1 MSLATLKTKVQA
13 LIDELKIH
21 KSYISQLSSFKFKA
35 YLSYY
40 AVPKDITN
48 WNKIFMNLSQR
59 TVTVE
64 SNADISSMDSTFF
77 DVTNKNCVLTL
88 NINTRNVSSFN
99 DCFAGGTRRGGVKEI
114 LGTPL
119 DFSNAEELNA
129 FTHCT
134 NLTELRV
141 KENTISYSAWDLS
154 FADSDNLSEET
165 LLSIAKGVIRAPDS
179 VPDEEGAFISFSS
192 TVLNNMPEYIKQ
204 IFKEKRCEIG

>member
-40 AVPKDITN
+40 TVPKDITN
-48 WNKIFMNLSQR
+48 WDNLFKDLSHR
-59 TVTVE
+59 TITVE
-64 SNADISSMDSTFF
+64 SNADISSMGSTFY
-77 DVTNKNCVLTL
+77 DITNKNCVLTL
-88 NINTRNVSSFN
+88 NINTRNVSSFMN
-99 DCFAGGTRRGGVKEI
+99 CFAGTARRGGAKEI

-129 FTHCT
+129 FTNCT

-141 KENTISYSAWDLS
+141 KENTISYSVWDMS

-179 VPDEEGAFISFSS
+179 VPDDECAYITFSS

-204 IFKEKRCEIG
+204 IFDEKRCELG

>member
-40 AVPKDITN
+40 TVPKDITK
-48 WNKIFMNLSQR
+48 WDNLFKDLSNR
-59 TVTVE
+59 TITVE
-64 SNADISSMDSTFF
+64 SNADISSMDSTFYN
-77 DVTNKNCVLTL
+77 VMNKNCVLTL
-88 NINTRNVSSFN
+88 NINTRNVSSFIS
-99 DCFAGGTRRGGVKEI
+99 CFAGTARRGGAKEI

-119 DFSNAEELNA
+119 DFSNAEVLDA
-129 FTHCT
+129 FTYCT

-141 KENTISYSAWDLS
+141 KENTIPYSVWDMS
-154 FADSDNLSEET
+154 FAYSDNLSEET

-179 VPDEEGAFISFSS
+179 VPDEDCAYITFSS
-192 TVLNNMPEYIKQ
+192 NVLDNMPEYIKQ
-204 IFKEKRCEIG
+204 IFDEKRCELG

>member
-21 KSYISQLSSFKFKA
+21 KSYISQLNSFPLKK

-40 AVPKDITN
+40 AVPKNITE
-48 WNKIFMNLSQR
+48 WDNLFKNLTR
-59 TVTVE
+59 NTITVE
-64 SNADISSMDSTFF
+64 SNADISSMVSTFY

-88 NINTRNVSSFN
+88 NINTRNVSSFLN
-99 DCFAGGTRRGGVKEI
+99 CFAGSSRRGGVKEI

-119 DFSNAEELNA
+119 DFSNAEELDA
-129 FTHCT
+129 FTYCT

-141 KENTISYSAWDLS
+141 KENTIPYSVWTMS

-179 VPDEEGAFISFSS
+179 VSDDECAYISFSS
-192 TVLNNMPEYIKQ
+192 NVLNNMPEYIKQ
-204 IFKEKRCEIG
+204 IFKEKRCELG

>member
-21 KSYISQLSSFKFKA
+21 ESYISQLSSITFKKH
-35 YLSYY
+35 LSYY
-40 AVPKDITN
+40 VVPKNITK
-48 WNKIFMNLSQR
+48 WDNLFKDLSHS
-59 TVTVE
+59 TITVE
-64 SNADISSMDSTFF
+64 SNADISSMKSTFY
-77 DVTNKNCVLTL
+77 DITNKNCVLTL
-88 NINTRNVSSFN
+88 NINTRNVSSFFN
-99 DCFAGGTRRGGVKEI
+99 CFAGGTRRGGAKEI

-141 KENTISYSAWDLS
+141 KENTISYSVWDLS

-179 VPDEEGAFISFSS
+179 VPDEECAFISFSS

-204 IFKEKRCEIG
+204 IFEEKRCELG

>member
-21 KSYISQLSSFKFKA
+21 KSCISQLSSFEFKA

-40 AVPKDITN
+40 TVPKDITN
-48 WNKIFMNLSQR
+48 WDNLFKDLSHS
-59 TVTVE
+59 TITVE
-64 SNADISSMDSTFF
+64 SNADISSMNSTFY
-77 DVTNKNCVLTL
+77 DITNKNCVLTL

-99 DCFAGGTRRGGVKEI
+99 NCFSGGTRRGGAKEI

-141 KENTISYSAWDLS
+141 KENTIPYSVWDLT
-154 FADSDNLSEET
+154 FEDSNNLSEET
-165 LLSIAKGVIRAPDS
+165 LLSIAKGIIRAPDS
-179 VPDEEGAFISFSS
+179 VPDEECAFISFSA

-204 IFKEKRCEIG
+204 IFKEKRCELG

>member
-40 AVPKDITN
+40 TVPKDITN
-48 WNKIFMNLSQR
+48 WDNLFKYLSHS
-59 TVTVE
+59 TITVE
-64 SNADISSMDSTFF
+64 SNADISSMGSTFY
-77 DVTNKNCVLTL
+77 DITNKNCVLTL
-88 NINTRNVSSFN
+88 NINTRNVSSFM
-99 DCFAGGTRRGGVKEI
+99 DCFAGTARRGGAKEI

-129 FTHCT
+129 FTNCT

-141 KENTISYSAWDLS
+141 KENTISYSVWDMS

-179 VPDEEGAFISFSS
+179 VPDEECAYISFSG

-204 IFKEKRCEIG
+204 IFDEKRCELG

>member
-21 KSYISQLSSFKFKA
+21 KSYISQLSSFTFGKG
-35 YLSYY
+35 LSYY
-40 AVPKDITN
+40 AVPKDITKWDN
-48 WNKIFMNLSQR
+48 LFKNLSR
-59 TVTVE
+59 NTITVE
-64 SNADISSMDSTFF
+64 SNADISSMDSTFYNI
-77 DVTNKNCVLTL
+77 TNKNCLLTL
-88 NINTRNVSSFN
+88 NINTRNVSSFLS
-99 DCFAGGTRRGGVKEI
+99 CFEGTARMGGVKEI

-119 DFSNAEELNA
+119 DFSNAEVLSA
-129 FTHCT
+129 FNYCT

-141 KENTISYSAWDLS
+141 KENTIPYSVWDMS

-179 VPDEEGAFISFSS
+179 VPDGECAFISFSS

-204 IFKEKRCEIG
+204 VFKEKRCEIG

>member
-21 KSYISQLSSFKFKA
+21 KSYISQLSSFNFKA

-40 AVPKDITN
+40 TVPKDITN
-48 WNKIFMNLSQR
+48 WDKLFKNLSHS
-59 TVTVE
+59 TITVE
-64 SNADISSMDSTFF
+64 SNADISSMDSTFY

-88 NINTRNVSSFN
+88 NINTRNVSSFIN
-99 DCFAGGTRRGGVKEI
+99 CFAGTARRGGAKEI

-129 FTHCT
+129 FTNCT

-141 KENTISYSAWDLS
+141 KENTISYSVWDMS

-179 VPDEEGAFISFSS
+179 VPDEECAYISFSS

-204 IFKEKRCEIG
+204 IFKEKRCELG

>member
-40 AVPKDITN
+40 VVPKDITEWDN
-48 WNKIFMNLSQR
+48 LFKNLSR
-59 TVTVE
+59 NTITVE
-64 SNADISSMDSTFF
+64 SNADISSMDSTFY
-77 DVTNKNCVLTL
+77 DVSNKNCVLTL
-88 NINTRNVSSFN
+88 NINTRNVSSFIN
-99 DCFAGGTRRGGVKEI
+99 CFAGSTRRGGAKEI

-129 FTHCT
+129 FTYCT

-141 KENTISYSAWDLS
+141 KENTIPYSVWDMS
-154 FADSDNLSEET
+154 FEDSDNLSEET

-179 VPDEEGAFISFSS
+179 VSDEECAYISFSS

-204 IFKEKRCEIG
+204 IFKEKRCELG

>member
-21 KSYISQLSSFKFKA
+21 KSYISQLSSWKFKA

-40 AVPKDITN
+40 TVPKDITN
-48 WNKIFMNLSQR
+48 WDNLFKYLSHS
-59 TVTVE
+59 TITVE

-77 DVTNKNCVLTL
+77 DVKNKDCVLTL
-88 NINTRNVSSFN
+88 NINTRNVSSFIN
-99 DCFAGGTRRGGVKEI
+99 CFAGTARRGGAKEI

-119 DFSNAEELNA
+119 DFSNAEELSA
-129 FTHCT
+129 FTNCT

-141 KENTISYSAWDLS
+141 KENTISYSVWDMS
-154 FADSDNLSEET
+154 FEDSDNLSEET

-179 VPDEEGAFISFSS
+179 VPDDECAYISFSG

-204 IFKEKRCEIG
+204 IFKEKRCELG

>member
-21 KSYISQLSSFKFKA
+21 KSYISQLGSITFKK

-40 AVPKDITN
+40 VVPKNITEWDN
-48 WNKIFMNLSQR
+48 LFKNLSHS
-59 TVTVE
+59 TITVE
-64 SNADISSMDSTFF
+64 SNADISSMDSTFY
-77 DVTNKNCVLTL
+77 DITNKNCVLTL
-88 NINTRNVSSFN
+88 NINTRNVSSFMN
-99 DCFAGGTRRGGVKEI
+99 CFAGGKRRGGAKEI

-141 KENTISYSAWDLS
+141 KENTIPYSAWDLT
-154 FADSDNLSEET
+154 FEDSNNLSEET
-165 LLSIAKGVIRAPDS
+165 LLSIAKGIIRAPDS
-179 VPDEEGAFISFSS
+179 VPDEECAFISFSS

-204 IFKEKRCEIG
+204 IFDEKRCELG

>member
-21 KSYISQLSSFKFKA
+21 KSYISQLSSLKFKED
-35 YLSYY
+35 LSYY
-40 AVPKDITN
+40 TVPKDITN
-48 WNKIFMNLSQR
+48 WDNLFKDLSR
-59 TVTVE
+59 NTITVE
-64 SNADISSMDSTFF
+64 SNADISSMKSTFYN
-77 DVTNKNCVLTL
+77 VTNKNCVLTL
-88 NINTRNVSSFN
+88 NINTRNVSSFIN
-99 DCFAGGTRRGGVKEI
+99 CFAGSKRSGGAKEI

-119 DFSNAEELNA
+119 DFSNAETLNA

-141 KENTISYSAWDLS
+141 KENTISYSVWDMS
-154 FADSDNLSEET
+154 FEDSDNLSEET

-179 VPDEEGAFISFSS
+179 VSDEECAYISFSS

-204 IFKEKRCEIG
+204 IFKEKRCELG